1 MHAAAGGARS
11 LADVG
16 GDARVLQRE
25 RRIEPCDASADDR
38 DPSLL
43 SAGLDRCRQ
52 SRHRSAQS
60 RGAHGGAPYLEKVAA
75 ADAHLTALLLHRL
88 DGAAR
93 ALSLVEILAEL
104 LETAQ
109 QRGAGHVG
117 CLPELMAGGK
127 C

>member
-1 MHAAAGGARS
+1 MHAAADAARS
-11 LADVG
+11 LVNG
-16 GDARVLQRE
+16 GGNARVLQRE

-75 ADAHLTALLLHRL
+75 GGPHPSALFLTRRY
-88 DGAAR
+88 AAG
-93 ALSLVEILAEL
+93 
-104 LETAQ
+104 
-109 QRGAGHVG
+109 GAGTPV
-117 CLPELMAGGK
+117 
-127 C
+127 